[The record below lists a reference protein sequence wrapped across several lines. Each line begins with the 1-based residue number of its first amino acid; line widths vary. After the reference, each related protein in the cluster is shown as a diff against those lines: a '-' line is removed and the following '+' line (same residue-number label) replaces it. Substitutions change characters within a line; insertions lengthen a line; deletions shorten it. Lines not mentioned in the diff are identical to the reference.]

1 MYRGYAKGGS
11 HVYWWTNKST
21 MTRPSNQEML
31 DRMTQFGIRVCRI
44 ADRLPSRPSSW
55 VLAKQVIRSATS
67 VGANYQEAQRSRSN
81 KEFVSKLYLCL
92 QEAEETRHWLVTING
107 AGERDTEVDRLIK
120 EASELIA
127 ILVASINTMRK
138 RS

>member
-1 MYRGYAKGGS
+1 
-11 HVYWWTNKST
+11 
-21 MTRPSNQEML
+21 
-31 DRMTQFGIRVCRI
+31 MTQFGIRVCRL
-44 ADRLPSRPSSW
+44 ADRLPSKSSSW

-92 QEAEETRHWLVTING
+92 QEAEESRHWLRTING
-107 AGERDTEVDRLIK
+107 ASEGGDAEVDLLIK